1 MSAAACDLAHLDL
14 VHLDWREG
22 AAWLTL
28 DRPGRG
34 NALVPELLAALR
46 AGIAEARQAGAGAL
60 VLTGRGRA
68 FSAGGDVAR
77 FAALADDRDALV
89 DWSREIVGALNA
101 AILDL
106 LAFPMPVIAALNGPV
121 TGGSAGLMLAAD
133 MVVMSEGAFLQPYYA
148 QMGFAPD
155 GGWTALLPARIGTA
169 RALEVQYLNQR
180 LTAADCLRLGL
191 ASETCPPAELE
202 ARVTALVA
210 ALAGMDPGT
219 LAMTR
224 ANVWSEERRA
234 VVSGAL
240 QRELDGFL
248 ALIARPQ
255 TRERMRTFLAPLA
268 AGEGRR

>member
-1 MSAAACDLAHLDL
+1 MSVAADGA

-46 AGIAEARQAGAGAL
+46 ARIEEARQAGAAAL

-77 FAALADDRDALV
+77 FAALSKDSSDLLQYA
-89 DWSREIVGALNA
+89 REIVGALNA
-101 AILDL
+101 AVLDL
-106 LAFPMPVIAALNGPV
+106 LDFPMPVIAAVNGPV

-133 MVVMSEGAFLQPYYA
+133 MVVMSEEAFLQPYYA

-155 GGWTALLPARIGTA
+155 GGWTALLPERIGTA
-169 RALEVQYLNQR
+169 RALEVQYLNRR
-180 LTAADCLRLGL
+180 LTAADCLRFGL

-202 ARVTALVA
+202 ERVGARLAV
-210 ALAGMDPGT
+210 LAGMDPGT

-234 VVSGAL
+234 VVSRAL
-240 QRELDGFL
+240 ERELRGFL
-248 ALIARPQ
+248 ALIARPE
-255 TRERMRTFLAPLA
+255 TRERMQAFVAPA
-268 AGEGRR
+268 TAGRGGR

>member
-1 MSAAACDLAHLDL
+1 MSAAASHL

-46 AGIAEARQAGAGAL
+46 ARIDEARQAGAAAL

-77 FAALADDRDALV
+77 FAGLARDSSDLL

-121 TGGSAGLMLAAD
+121 TGGAAGLMLAAD
-133 MVVMSEGAFLQPYYA
+133 MVVMSEEAFLQPYYA

-155 GGWTALLPARIGTA
+155 GGWTALLPERMGTA
-169 RALEVQYLNQR
+169 RALEVQYLNRR
-180 LTAADCLRLGL
+180 LTASDCLRLGL
-191 ASETCPPAELE
+191 ASETCPPAQLE
-202 ARVTALVA
+202 ARVRAR
-210 ALAGMDPGT
+210 LAVLAEMDPGT
-219 LAMTR
+219 LAVTR
-224 ANVWSEERRA
+224 ANVWNEERRA
-234 VVSGAL
+234 AVARDL
-240 QRELDGFL
+240 ERELHGFL

-255 TRERMRTFLAPLA
+255 TRERMQAFLAPLA